1 MGFSPAL
8 VQAAF
13 DETGPAGTRQDAM
26 DWLLDNASN
35 YSPPAG
41 LGKGIELIVANDE
54 LDKIRKQDARKKSA
68 RLAEGATD
76 TKETLRVEVKS
87 GWLHKHNRLGW
98 GQRWFVLDYAPSDN
112 SLRMRYWHSRPGKY
126 EDIEKG
132 EEKGTKMLG
141 LASTETVKIVHGGNN
156 TAAEVG
162 EAAGRQFV
170 FRIGPPVRLLISRV
184 PFTVYVTCCFV
195 TTLRAATPFS
205 CYQHH
210 PGWISTTG
218 WKNSN
223 PRTGVL
229 MMGRFRE

>member
-1 MGFSPAL
+1 MIHCLFSGPPAKAPPRRIDPIEAQHVLAMGFSPAL

-35 YSPPAG
+35 YSPPVG

-126 EDIEKG
+126 GDIEKG
-132 EEKGTKMLG
+132 EEKGTEML
-141 LASTETVKIVHGGNN
+141 LNWIH
-156 TAAEVG
+156 
-162 EAAGRQFV
+162 
-170 FRIGPPVRLLISRV
+170 
-184 PFTVYVTCCFV
+184 VY
-195 TTLRAATPFS
+195 
-205 CYQHH
+205 
-210 PGWISTTG
+210 
-218 WKNSN
+218 
-223 PRTGVL
+223 
-229 MMGRFRE
+229 